1 MVTLLIYDEKVV
13 ARTAYPRSCTFIYL
27 ALNLISSHDS
37 FFVCFFFVRIICKR
51 NSLTLKMNEILE
63 KLSEANILYENIC
76 QSDGV

>member
-1 MVTLLIYDEKVV
+1 MVTLHIFDEKVA

-37 FFVCFFFVRIICKR
+37 FFACFFGRIICKR